1 MAQVK
6 ETFKDRKTVIT
17 RMSFYTPL
25 NPVLQRELGSISADR
40 ASVFPGVFSEDFDA
54 LIEEGPPQ
62 NPWRNGRFRVLV
74 GTQCASLYCVTFW
87 GYSVFPMLISEQGPS
102 LELISFLYSLEGAAQ
117 VLCTVLIMPFLDSR
131 IFLKYFSTA
140 FLLLLSAPI
149 TVCLLGKI
157 HWFFYLLCLLMVDVL
172 LCVCNALLS
181 VVVLRSLP
189 WDQIMTFYNIACT
202 LGGVLSGTS
211 FVQMPLKA
219 MVGSWELA
227 SVIGHGIPFLL
238 LLLLYATH
246 IQPMRELWDLL
257 LEPVR
262 RTELGDW
269 DPEDLEDEL
278 EENLEENLE
287 EGPEDPESQA
297 EVEGE
302 GKDGRRDP
310 PSLLTADNADKAKGD
325 AWLE

>member
-1 MAQVK
+1 MEQVK

-40 ASVFPGVFSEDFDA
+40 ASVFPGVFEGFDE
-54 LIEEGPPQ
+54 LIEEGPAH

-117 VLCTVLIMPFLDSR
+117 VLCTVLIMPFLDTR
-131 IFLKYFSTA
+131 MFLKYFSTA

-238 LLLLYATH
+238 LLLLYVTH
-246 IQPMRELWDLL
+246 IQTMRELWDLL
-257 LEPVR
+257 REPVR

-269 DPEDLEDEL
+269 DPEDLEDDE
-278 EENLEENLE
+278 LEENLE
-287 EGPEDPESQA
+287 EGPERRPSVSE
-297 EVEGE
+297 EGE
-302 GKDGRRDP
+302 GQDGWREP

-325 AWLE
+325 ARE

>member
-1 MAQVK
+1 MEQVK

-40 ASVFPGVFSEDFDA
+40 ASVFPGVFEGFDE
-54 LIEEGPPQ
+54 LIEEGPAH
-62 NPWRNGRFRVLV
+62 NPWRNCRFRVLV

-117 VLCTVLIMPFLDSR
+117 VLCTVLIMPFLDTR
-131 IFLKYFSTA
+131 MFLKYFSTA

-238 LLLLYATH
+238 LLLLYVTH
-246 IQPMRELWDLL
+246 IQTMRELWDLL
-257 LEPVR
+257 REPVR

-269 DPEDLEDEL
+269 DPEDLEDDE
-278 EENLEENLE
+278 LEENLE
-287 EGPEDPESQA
+287 EGPERRPSVSE
-297 EVEGE
+297 EGE
-302 GKDGRRDP
+302 GQDGWREP

-325 AWLE
+325 ALE